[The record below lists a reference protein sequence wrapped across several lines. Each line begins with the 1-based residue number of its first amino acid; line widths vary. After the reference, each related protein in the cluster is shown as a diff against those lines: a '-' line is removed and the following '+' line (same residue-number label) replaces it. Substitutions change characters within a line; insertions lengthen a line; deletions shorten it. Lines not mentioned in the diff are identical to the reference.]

1 MLERQII
8 KYLYD
13 NYPFAIFMT
22 LLLSVLQASVVLN
35 DDNRQVIFYWFIGLI
50 FVQSLRFADYFYFKR
65 IQNSEIYSIYEMF
78 RNFRI
83 GILLTGVLFGSFPVL
98 LITTATITE
107 MVFIAFV
114 FAGITAAS
122 ISSLGVDRISLISF
136 LTCSLMP
143 LLFCFFSIG
152 GYMPNI
158 MGTMI
163 FFFMI
168 YLMII
173 GNRFRKQLVANVELT
188 NETLQSKKAL
198 VSRQHISELIVKIQ
212 SAYLDNKFPI
222 KLFEEVSQEII
233 ELSAVQYCF
242 ICRVEQSS
250 VDELTSKVLANSG
263 GLDLSRLNGE
273 ALKIDELN
281 LRPLSLEAYV
291 SQVII
296 SREKIEIDH
305 IEMYESD
312 PRAMVIGNFYG
323 LPFYLNSKELNSK
336 DLNSKKIN
344 SKVIGLIGFVDLYD
358 TNLKERTMF
367 LNPLFQTIERIL
379 PNIDYGESGGGLERE
394 SVAELDGGLEK

>member
-8 KYLYD
+8 KYLYG

-22 LLLSVLQASVVLN
+22 LLLSIMQASVVLN

-50 FVQSLRFADYFYFKR
+50 LVQSLRFADYFYFKR
-65 IQNSEIYSIYEMF
+65 IHNSEIYSIYEMF

-83 GILLTGVLFGSFPVL
+83 GIFLTGIILGSFPVL

-122 ISSLGVDRISLISF
+122 IATLGVDRISLISF
-136 LTCSLMP
+136 LSTSLIP
-143 LLFCFFSIG
+143 LLLCFFSIG

-168 YLMII
+168 YLMIT
-173 GNRFRKQLVANVELT
+173 GNRFRKQLVTNVELT

-198 VSRQHISELIVKIQ
+198 MSRQLISELIVKMQ
-212 SAYLDNKFPI
+212 SAYLDNSFSVE
-222 KLFEEVSQEII
+222 LFDQVLRDII
-233 ELSAVQYCF
+233 DLSGVQYCF
-242 ICRVEQSS
+242 ICRVEQHSDNELSS
-250 VDELTSKVLANSG
+250 QVIANSG
-263 GLDLSRLNGE
+263 GLDLSGLNGE

-296 SREKIEIDH
+296 TKENIEVDH
-305 IEMYESD
+305 IEMHED
-312 PRAMVIGNFYG
+312 EPRVMVIGNFYG
-323 LPFYLNSKELNSK
+323 MPLFSNNKL
-336 DLNSKKIN
+336 
-344 SKVIGLIGFVDLYD
+344 VGMIGFVDLYD
-358 TNLKERTMF
+358 TNLKERTLF

-379 PNIDYGESGGGLERE
+379 PEIDQ
-394 SVAELDGGLEK
+394 AEVDGGLEK

>member
-8 KYLYD
+8 KYLYG

-22 LLLSVLQASVVLN
+22 LLLSIMQASVVLN

-50 FVQSLRFADYFYFKR
+50 LVQSLRFADYFYFKR
-65 IQNSEIYSIYEMF
+65 IHNSEIYSIYEMF

-83 GILLTGVLFGSFPVL
+83 GIFLTGIILGSFPVL

-122 ISSLGVDRISLISF
+122 IASLGVDRISLISF
-136 LTCSLMP
+136 LSTSLIP
-143 LLFCFFSIG
+143 LLLCFFSIG

-168 YLMII
+168 YLMIT
-173 GNRFRKQLVANVELT
+173 GNRFRKQLVTNVELT

-198 VSRQHISELIVKIQ
+198 MSRQLISELIVKMQ
-212 SAYLDNKFPI
+212 SAYLDNSFSVE
-222 KLFEEVSQEII
+222 LFDQVLRDII
-233 ELSAVQYCF
+233 DLSGVQYCF
-242 ICRVEQSS
+242 ICRVEQHSDNELSS
-250 VDELTSKVLANSG
+250 QVIANSG
-263 GLDLSRLNGE
+263 GLDLSGLNGE

-296 SREKIEIDH
+296 TKENIEVDH
-305 IEMYESD
+305 IEMHED
-312 PRAMVIGNFYG
+312 EPRVMVIGNFYG
-323 LPFYLNSKELNSK
+323 MPLFSNNKL
-336 DLNSKKIN
+336 
-344 SKVIGLIGFVDLYD
+344 VGMIGFVDLYD
-358 TNLKERTMF
+358 TNLKERTLF

-379 PNIDYGESGGGLERE
+379 PEIDQ
-394 SVAELDGGLEK
+394 AEVDGGLEK